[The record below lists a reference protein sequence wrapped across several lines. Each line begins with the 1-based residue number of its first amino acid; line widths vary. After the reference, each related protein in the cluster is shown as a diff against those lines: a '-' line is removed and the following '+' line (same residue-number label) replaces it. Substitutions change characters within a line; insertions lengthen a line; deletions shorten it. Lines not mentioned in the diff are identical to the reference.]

1 VIVDCHTDLLYELA
15 HRAEEERPF
24 ARHWLPNLRAG
35 GVGVQ
40 VCPVYVALED
50 LPELGLR
57 RALGQVAAFH
67 RAARE
72 CADDVAIVRSADDL
86 ETLGGRIGLL
96 LSLEGVEP
104 LGFDPTMADVF
115 WELGV
120 RMVALTWNRRNPFA
134 DGLGETSDG
143 GLSGLG
149 RELVTRLAGLGA
161 MLDLAHASPRTFA
174 DVLDTAPDATVLVSH
189 ANARALAETPRNL
202 ADDQI
207 RAIAAREGVIGVL
220 AHPFVLQQD
229 KPTIDGL
236 VDQID
241 YIAELVGVEHVGLG
255 GDFMQQIVR
264 SGTVRSAPGALL
276 PDGIALDAAVEG
288 LAGPEDYPALASAL
302 AARGYEGERL
312 AAVLGANWLR
322 VFRRGLP

>member
-15 HRAEEERPF
+15 YRAEEERPF
-24 ARHWLPNLRAG
+24 ERHWLPNLRAG

-40 VCPVYVALED
+40 VCPVYVAFED

-72 CADDVAIVRSADDL
+72 NPGDVAIVRSAADIDAL
-86 ETLGGRIGLL
+86 DGRIGLI

-104 LGFDPTMADVF
+104 LGFDPAQADVF

-134 DGLGETSDG
+134 DGLGEASDG

-174 DVLDTAPDATVLVSH
+174 DVLTVAPDATVLVSH
-189 ANARALAETPRNL
+189 ANARALVETPRNL
-202 ADDQI
+202 DDDQI
-207 RAIAAREGVIGVL
+207 RALAARDGVIGVL
-220 AHPFVLQQD
+220 AHPFVLAPGE
-229 KPTIDGL
+229 PTVERL
-236 VDQID
+236 VDHID
-241 YIAELVGVEHVGLG
+241 HVADLVGVEHVGLG
-255 GDFMQQIVR
+255 GDFMRQIVR
-264 SGTVRSAPGALL
+264 SGSVRSAPGALL
-276 PDGIALDAAVEG
+276 PDGVELDAAVEG
-288 LAGPEDYPALASAL
+288 LAGPEDYPALVSVL
-302 AARGYEGERL
+302 TSRGYAGDRL
-312 AAVLGANWLR
+312 DAVLGANWLR
-322 VFRRGLP
+322 LFRRGLP

>member
-15 HRAEEERPF
+15 YRAEEERPF
-24 ARHWLPNLRAG
+24 ERHWLPNLRAG
-35 GVGVQ
+35 GVAVQ

-72 CADDVAIVRSADDL
+72 NPGHVAIVRRAADLDGL
-86 ETLGGRIGLL
+86 DGRIGLI

-104 LGFDPTMADVF
+104 LGFDPAMADVF

-134 DGLGETSDG
+134 DGLGEASDG
-143 GLSGLG
+143 GLSALG

-174 DVLDTAPDATVLVSH
+174 DVLSVAPDATVLVSH
-189 ANARALAETPRNL
+189 ANTRALVDTPRNL
-202 ADDQI
+202 DDDQI
-207 RAIAAREGVIGVL
+207 RALAARDGVVGVL
-220 AHPFVLQQD
+220 AHPFVLAPGE
-229 KPTIDGL
+229 PTMERLADH
-236 VDQID
+236 VDHVAD
-241 YIAELVGVEHVGLG
+241 LVGVEHVGFG
-255 GDFMQQIVR
+255 GDFMRQIVR
-264 SGTVRSAPGALL
+264 SGCVGSTPGALL
-276 PDGIALDAAVEG
+276 PDGMELDAAVEG
-288 LAGPEDYPALASAL
+288 LAGPEDYPAFAAVLAS
-302 AARGYEGERL
+302 RGYEGDRL
-312 AAVLGANWLR
+312 DAVLGGNWLR